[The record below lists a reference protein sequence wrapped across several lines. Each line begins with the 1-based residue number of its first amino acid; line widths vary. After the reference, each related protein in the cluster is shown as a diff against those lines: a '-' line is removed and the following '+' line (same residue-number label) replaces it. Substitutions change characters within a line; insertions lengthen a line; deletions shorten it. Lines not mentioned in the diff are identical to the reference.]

1 MSKLEELFELYDK
14 KIKRWQRFQYN
25 TEIVF
30 KIRVEFNYIY
40 LWVEKM
46 WFFAEYD
53 KEKKRVIV
61 MRQYDNED
69 DVAEIFEQ
77 FIDTYIP
84 INDKYNQKL

>member
-14 KIKRWQRFQYN
+14 KIKRWQRFKYYN
-25 TEIVF
+25 DI
-30 KIRVEFNYIY
+30 EFVVYVSRYYID

-53 KEKKRVIV
+53 KEKKRVLV